1 MDGWEQWKGN
11 SEHDHKAVLCGCL
24 YVCAYGDLLKRPL
37 VVLCV
42 LPQSPR
48 QAWQTGRLLK
58 HIRSCCSS
66 DSLSFSR
73 MRSTWIW
80 AVSVSVCLSPPP
92 NPIPPALCACQSVE
106 GAHRIFL
113 LRCVSLSYAFPSQ
126 PLDSLCLHLSL
137 HKNGQGVFSFLTIS
151 LHTWT
156 ANWPV
161 DRQYVPRSATKV
173 HHH

>member
-24 YVCAYGDLLKRPL
+24 YVCAYGDLLKRPF

-48 QAWQTGRLLK
+48 QAWQTSRPLK
-58 HIRSCCSS
+58 HTRSCCSS

-80 AVSVSVCLSPPP
+80 AVSVSVCL
-92 NPIPPALCACQSVE
+92 PAL
-106 GAHRIFL
+106 
-113 LRCVSLSYAFPSQ
+113 PPQ
-126 PLDSLCLHLSL
+126 PHPTGPLCLSVCGRSTPHLPSTL
-137 HKNGQGVFSFLTIS
+137 CVAILRFSFSTSGQSLFTSQFAQKWTRCLFIS
-151 LHTWT
+151 HHL
-156 ANWPV
+156 PPYV
-161 DRQYVPRSATKV
+161 DC
-173 HHH
+173 